1 MFEFNSNHSNDSGV
15 NNMYPGILLINIIV
29 LFISEPYAAPST
41 TINVTSEFDLFIIL
55 LDTFVLPS
63 ACSHII
69 LCDIA
74 YSL

>member
-63 ACSHII
+63 ATHI
-69 LCDIA
+69 
-74 YSL
+74 